1 MARNMDLF
9 EKIGIDGSYLV
20 IGALAGMLLLFILY
34 IVLLSQHNKLK
45 KKYNKF
51 MEGADG
57 SSLEQSILQRFQE
70 IDAIKQDNETN
81 NKDINHIKER
91 LSFAYQKMAV
101 IKYDAFQE
109 MGGKLSFSL
118 CMLDETNNGFII
130 TSMHSTREG
139 CYTYVKEIIKGESF
153 VLLSEEE
160 KEALDEAKNKSI

>member
-1 MARNMDLF
+1 MDLF

-20 IGALAGMLLLFILY
+20 IVALAGMLLLFILY
-34 IVLLSQHNKLK
+34 IILLCQHKKLK
-45 KKYNKF
+45 KTYLKF

-70 IDAIKQDNETN
+70 VDAIKQDNETI
-81 NKDINHIKER
+81 NKDINYIKEK
-91 LSFAYQKMAV
+91 LSSTYQKMAV

-118 CMLDETNNGFII
+118 CMLDQTDNGFII

-160 KEALDEAKNKSI
+160 KASLDEAKNKGI